1 MPCMTW
7 KQFKDGVDKQMQE
20 KGISEDTEIWY
31 IDFSFP
37 DADGFEKEN
46 MGVFYGVD
54 DLGLVI
60 Q

>member
-1 MPCMTW
+1 MPDMTW

-37 DADGFEKEN
+37 NVDDFEKEN
-46 MGVFYGVD
+46 MGVFHNND
-54 DLGLVI
+54 DFGLSI
-60 Q
+60 H